1 MPPKLGKI
9 FVTADDPAFL
19 EAAVEPAKELFSIGQ
34 INVRELRA
42 EYIRRQQNYDTTPF
56 DPEGKVLRLFPGG
69 VTIWSGFPGTG
80 KTTLLRQLV
89 CHLMHKNTGVFL
101 ASLEEEPMDVFYRLA
116 CVALGTNDPCEDG
129 LQWCADVWADR
140 LRLWS
145 GSDTARSA
153 HMLAAIRVLA
163 KEGVRH
169 AVIDSLMCLD
179 VHNGDWEGQ
188 RQFAN
193 AMRQTARS
201 SGVHIHLVAHPR
213 KLVSAE
219 QEPDLNDVAGAREIG
234 GLSDNILF
242 VRRKPSDEMPNSTS
256 TPMRIKVAKQ
266 RYFNGELGDIVGWF
280 CRTVK
285 QFKTDQY
292 DNGVTQYLPKEA
304 YEMQEYPP
312 HERWQ

>member
-1 MPPKLGKI
+1 MQPKLGKI

-19 EAAVEPAKELFSIGQ
+19 EAEVEPAKELFSIGE
-34 INVRELRA
+34 INVKELRQ

-56 DPEGKVLRLFPGG
+56 DPEGKTLRLFPSG

-89 CHLMHKNTGVFL
+89 CHLMHKSNGVFL

-116 CVALGTNDPCEDG
+116 CVALGTNDPSEDG
-129 LQWCADVWADR
+129 LQWCVDCWCDR
-140 LRLWS
+140 LRLWGGS
-145 GSDTARSA
+145 GIGRSA
-153 HMLAAIRVLA
+153 QLLAAIRVFA
-163 KEGVRH
+163 REGVRH

-193 AMRQTARS
+193 AMRHTART

-213 KLVSAE
+213 KLVSAD

-234 GLSDNILF
+234 GLADNILF
-242 VRRKPSDEMPNSTS
+242 VRRNPSAEIPSGIA
-256 TPMRIKVAKQ
+256 TPMRVKVAKQ
-266 RYFNGELGDIVGWF
+266 RYFNGAQGDISGWF
-280 CRTVK
+280 NRNAK
-285 QFKTDQY
+285 QFKVDQF
-292 DNGVTQYLPKEA
+292 DDSVTPYLPLEA
-304 YEMQEYPP
+304 YGERKTV
-312 HERWQ
+312 HEWWQ